1 MTQADRQSENVR
13 RLRLLEA
20 ELIAATR
27 AHEVIT
33 IAQRAP
39 SSKVAVAQV
48 MDAFSLS
55 EEQAVAILDSQFR
68 VTTSAAR
75 ERIEEEIRALR
86 ASVE

>member
-1 MTQADRQSENVR
+1 M
-13 RLRLLEA
+13 EA
-20 ELIAATR
+20 L
-27 AHEVIT
+27 
-33 IAQRAP
+33 
-39 SSKVAVAQV
+39 
-48 MDAFSLS
+48 SLS